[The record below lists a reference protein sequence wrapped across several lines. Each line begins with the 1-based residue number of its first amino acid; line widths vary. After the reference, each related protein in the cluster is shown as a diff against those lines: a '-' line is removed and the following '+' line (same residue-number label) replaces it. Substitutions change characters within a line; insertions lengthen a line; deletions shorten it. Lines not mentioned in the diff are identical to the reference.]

1 MIKNPSRA
9 GGRLARHALLACLLL
24 VALNA
29 AAQTPAASDAAAAR
43 TEVKESTAEH
53 GKFSQLKKPFK
64 TGEEV
69 TEACLS
75 CHTEAAK
82 QVMAHAALDLG
93 LRQPIHRPAPGQE
106 DHAQQLL
113 HRRSFQRG
121 VLPCLPCGL
130 RLEGRPVRFQL
141 GKERRLPGLP
151 QHRPVRQDPRPGRPS
166 RLPAHGISAGF
177 RQVRRG
183 GGPAEGRPAGR
194 QDQSRHLRRVPFLRR
209 RRRRGEARRSGFLAE
224 AARPQAGR
232 AHGRGWRQL
241 HLRHL
246 PQDREPPHRR
256 KSDSADRL
264 RSAPCHPAR
273 RENRPQSGKLP
284 GLPRQPAAQA
294 GAGRGP
300 AGQPDAGRP
309 PQRPYPHAGLPD
321 LPHSCFR
328 PRRRA
333 HQDVLG
339 LVHGG
344 HAGRRR
350 QAVPEER

>member
-1 MIKNPSRA
+1 MSCPACIARLPAA
-9 GGRLARHALLACLLL
+9 GGAERRGADAGRFRCSAGTDRGEGIHGRTRQVQPAEKAVQDRRGSDRSLPVLPYRGG
-24 VALNA
+24 
-29 AAQTPAASDAAAAR
+29 QTGD
-43 TEVKESTAEH
+43 
-53 GKFSQLKKPFK
+53 GD
-64 TGEEV
+64 
-69 TEACLS
+69 
-75 CHTEAAK
+75 
-82 QVMAHAALDLG
+82 AALDLG

-121 VLPCLPCGL
+121 VLQCLPCGL

-151 QHRPVRQDPRPGRPS
+151 QHRPVRQDSRPGRPS

-183 GGPAEGRPAGR
+183 GGPAKGRPAGR
-194 QDQSRHLRRVPFLRR
+194 QDQPRHLRRVPFLRR

-246 PQDREPPHRR
+246 PQDRGPPHRR
-256 KSDSADRL
+256 QPDNADRL

-284 GLPRQPAAQA
+284 GLPRRCAASA
-294 GAGRGP
+294 GTGRGP
-300 AGQPDAGRP
+300 TGQPDAGRP

-321 LPHSCFR
+321 LPHPRFR

-350 QAVPEER
+350 QAVPEEG